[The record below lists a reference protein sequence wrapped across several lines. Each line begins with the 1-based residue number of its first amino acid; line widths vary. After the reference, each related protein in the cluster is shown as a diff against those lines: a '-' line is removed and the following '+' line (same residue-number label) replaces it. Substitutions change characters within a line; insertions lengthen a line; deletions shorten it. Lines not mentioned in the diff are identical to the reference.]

1 VSDVTATVSKYMLPI
16 DTINLE
22 RPPCVGE
29 VSRTGKKHCLI
40 DLDLI

>member
-1 VSDVTATVSKYMLPI
+1 MSDVMATVLKYMLPI
-16 DTINLE
+16 DTISLE
-22 RPPCVGE
+22 RVGE